1 MSMHLHE
8 ADKPSQRPIS
18 YKYKVFAMKEKLIF
32 MAAKQPEKGQQEF
45 LWEGRASFT
54 WVAIFPMNSQAC

>member
-18 YKYKVFAMKEKLIF
+18 CKYKVSAMKEKLIF
-32 MAAKQPEKGQQEF
+32 MAAKQPEKGGSSFGKAGPRSRGLQVF
-45 LWEGRASFT
+45 L
-54 WVAIFPMNSQAC
+54 